1 MPLRTQ
7 EDSLFQLQ
15 ADGAGMLRDGAG
27 MLRDSAGM
35 LRDNAGMLR
44 TGMFMLPCPL
54 EAGLV
59 RGKRN
64 GHNGVAG
71 DRAFP

>member
-15 ADGAGMLRDGAG
+15 ADGAGMLRDG
-27 MLRDSAGM
+27 AGM